1 MTTMRLSMTTGE
13 TTIRRAAAL
22 SRIRAASDLA
32 ADWKRW
38 SLTERIAAVVL
49 LSAFVL
55 GVLAASTALASGGY

>member
-22 SRIRAASDLA
+22 SRRAASDLA

-55 GVLAASTALASGGY
+55 GVLAASTALASGGH